1 MNNMEKEVGQNR
13 AFKKIGI
20 TAMMAQT
27 VLAEGDDTAMYGF
40 IGRHCYRATLVP
52 EQGESTQQGRGG
64 LTLNECWAM
73 AKHSAY
79 GRTE

>member
-1 MNNMEKEVGQNR
+1 M
-13 AFKKIGI
+13 
-20 TAMMAQT
+20 AMMAQT
-27 VLAEGDDTAMYGF
+27 VLAEGDDTAMYGVLLDVIV
-40 IGRHCYRATLVP
+40 IGLRLCRNRENRRSKV
-52 EQGESTQQGRGG
+52 GGG